1 LEISNILK
9 YTFLFHFI
17 VSIVF
22 GFVFFLIPEFYSD
35 AVGWP
40 FTDPA
45 ATRGLGSAFIGFA
58 ITSLFGYMANSWE
71 EVKLVVIGEIVF
83 TLFGLLSMVWVM
95 VAYTTIPA
103 LLGWFYAL
111 LFALFFVL
119 FLYSYFTTK

>member
-1 LEISNILK
+1 MAISNILK
-9 YTFLFHFI
+9 YTFLIHFI

-40 FTDPA
+40 FLDPGA
-45 ATRGLGSAFIGFA
+45 ARGLGSAFIGFG
-58 ITSLFGYMANSWE
+58 ITSLFGYRAASWE

-83 TLFGLLSMVWVM
+83 TLFGLLSMIWVM
-95 VAYTTIPA
+95 VLHVTIPLLIGA
-103 LLGWFYAL
+103 LYAL

-119 FLYSYFTTK
+119 FLYSYITA

>member
-1 LEISNILK
+1 LK
-9 YTFLFHFI
+9 YTFLIHFI

-35 AVGWP
+35 VVGWP
-40 FTDPA
+40 FLDPA
-45 ATRGLGSAFIGFA
+45 AARGLGSAFIAFG
-58 ITSLFGYMANSWE
+58 ITSLFGFRAASWE

-95 VAYTTIPA
+95 VVYTTIPA
-103 LLGWFYAL
+103 LLGWLYAL

-119 FLYSYFTTK
+119 FLYSYFTA